1 MKHLKATTKSMP
13 LSADQSTN
21 QNAFARI
28 MELINS
34 LVCQVAPK
42 RRNAPPRSGHEIHQV
57 EPALQPGRGFSIALR
72 GGRPW
77 LA

>member
-34 LVCQVAPK
+34 LVCQVAPEK
-42 RRNAPPRSGHEIHQV
+42 EKCATT
-57 EPALQPGRGFSIALR
+57 
-72 GGRPW
+72 
-77 LA
+77 